1 MKKFFAILFVL
12 ALAVPSYAAI
22 AVVDDGDTKLSLY
35 SSVRLLGVYKNVNNS
50 GHTPQAGSNNDLVY
64 LMQGNS
70 RLGLD
75 FSVGN
80 FFSKAELK
88 FSPDNTPAGV
98 FRQLFVGYKFDNGL
112 KVLVGRTNSSTET
125 YLAYDNVYDTDN
137 GMRGF
142 GTMGVGRQN
151 MVRLSMFNVD
161 LSFIALQNYNG
172 FLLKQ
177 KDGDKIVNVGS
188 GSIHTPAGNKEVTL
202 DLAIA
207 DQIMPAIEL
216 AYNLNFGNLTGK
228 VFGFYAGVNV
238 EGSATGSNA
247 DLLAGSQREWI
258 QSASTGFVLKYK
270 VIGISTALSAFYSLN
285 GDFVGGKWG
294 TSAIN
299 ANSLK
304 FDKVTDANPDTSNIW
319 KGYNDKH
326 TWGAALSVGYQVL
339 ESLNATVGGGF
350 QSTSTKDNEDFARTG
365 VLNSYSAYVALKYS
379 INKYFMVVPTVGY
392 YVNYGANEK
401 TGATNATLIAG
412 AQLRVGF

>member
-12 ALAVPSYAAI
+12 AFAVPSYAAI

-35 SSVRLLGVYKNVNNS
+35 SSVRLLGVYQNVNKS
-50 GHTPQAGSNNDLVY
+50 GNTPQAGTNNDLVY

-75 FSVGN
+75 FSVGS

-142 GTMGVGRQN
+142 GTIGVGRQN
-151 MVRLSMFNVD
+151 MVRLSMFNAD

-172 FLLKQ
+172 FTLGGK
-177 KDGDKIVNVGS
+177 GS
-188 GSIHTPAGNKEVTL
+188 GTISGNTTPVDVK
-202 DLAIA
+202 LAIA

-216 AYNLNFGNLTGK
+216 AYNLNFGPLTGK
-228 VFGFYAGVNV
+228 VFGFYAGVNI
-238 EGSATGSNA
+238 EGQVDGLATA
-247 DLLAGSQREWI
+247 QREWI
-258 QSASTGFVLKYK
+258 QSAATGFVLKYK
-270 VIGISTALSAFYSLN
+270 VAGVSTVLSAFYALN
-285 GDFVGGKWG
+285 GDFVGGVKWG
-294 TSAIN
+294 TTN
-299 ANSLK
+299 LVKNSLK
-304 FDKVTDANPDTSNIW
+304 FDKPKADGSNTGDIW

-326 TWGAALSVGYQVL
+326 TWGAALSVGYQIL

-350 QSTSTKDNEDFARTG
+350 ESTSTKDNDAYAATG
-365 VLNSYSAYVALKYS
+365 LLNSYSAYVALKYN
-379 INKYFMVVPTVGY
+379 INKYFMLVPTVGY
-392 YVNYGANEK
+392 YVNYGTNEK
-401 TGATNATLIAG
+401 NPITNAALIAG